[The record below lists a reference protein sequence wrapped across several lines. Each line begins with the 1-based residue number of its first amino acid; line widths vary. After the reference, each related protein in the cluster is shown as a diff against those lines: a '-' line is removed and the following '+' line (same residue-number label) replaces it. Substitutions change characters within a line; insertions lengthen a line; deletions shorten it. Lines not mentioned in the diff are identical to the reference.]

1 MTALLLMLIDRVF
14 SESESTTDIFQEL
27 ISPII
32 QSGMRGINGEY
43 VQNVEIYT
51 ICTET
56 GLYFFISDVTC
67 DVLNDIKKFLLHS
80 MP

>member
-1 MTALLLMLIDRVF
+1 M
-14 SESESTTDIFQEL
+14 
-27 ISPII
+27 I
-32 QSGMRGINGEY
+32 QSGMHGINGEY
-43 VQNVEIYT
+43 IQNVEIYT

-67 DVLNDIKKFLLHS
+67 DVLNYIKKFLLHI